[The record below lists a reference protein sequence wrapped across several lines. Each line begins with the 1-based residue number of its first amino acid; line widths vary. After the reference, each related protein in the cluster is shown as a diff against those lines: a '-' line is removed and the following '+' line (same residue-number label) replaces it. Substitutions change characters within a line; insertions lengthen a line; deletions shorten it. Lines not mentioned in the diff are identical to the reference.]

1 MICNR
6 RWLLTL
12 LLVAA
17 AATAFAQDSQKSMFV
32 FVGTY
37 TGGKSQG
44 IYTLKLDMASGVLSP
59 VTVTPGIKNPSF
71 VAIHPNGKLLYAVS
85 EIADLDGKPTGGVTA
100 FSIDPQTGGLTAL
113 NSQSS
118 TGAGPCH
125 VTVDRTGRTVL
136 AANYGGGSVVSFPIA
151 PDGKLGPAAS
161 SIQHHGASVNPRR
174 QEAPHAHSINVDAS
188 NRFAVA
194 ADLGLDKILIYRLD
208 AERSTLTPNEP
219 AFGALPPGSGP
230 RHFAFH
236 PNARFAYTNNELTST
251 VTLMDWNP
259 AQGAL
264 TARQTVSTLPADF
277 PQERNSTAEVQV
289 HPSGKFLYVSNRGHD
304 SLAIFSIDPQTGELH
319 PVGHAPTGGKTPRN
333 FGIDPT
339 GTFVLAANQDS
350 DSIQVF
356 RVDLTTGHLMPVAGP
371 VEVPRPVC
379 VKFLPR

>member
-1 MICNR
+1 M
-6 RWLLTL
+6 
-12 LLVAA
+12 
-17 AATAFAQDSQKSMFV
+17 SV

-37 TGGKSQG
+37 TGGRSQG
-44 IYTLKLDMASGVLSP
+44 IYTLKLDLSTGVLSP
-59 VTVTPGIKNPSF
+59 VTVTQGIKNPSF
-71 VAIHPNGKLLYAVS
+71 LAIHPNGKLLYAVS

-100 FSIDPQTGGLTAL
+100 FSIDPQTSGLTAL

-125 VTVDRTGRTVL
+125 VTVDRTGKTVL
-136 AANYGGGSVVSFPIA
+136 AANYGGGSVVSFPVA
-151 PDGKLGPAAS
+151 TDGKLGPAAS
-161 SIQHHGASVNPRR
+161 SIPHHGSSVNPRR

-208 AERSTLTPNEP
+208 AEQSTLTPHEP
-219 AFGALPPGSGP
+219 PSGALPPGSGP

-236 PNARFAYTNNELTST
+236 PNGKFAYTNNELTST
-251 VTLMDWNP
+251 VTLMDWN
-259 AQGAL
+259 AGQGTL

-319 PVGHAPTGGKTPRN
+319 PAGHESTGGKTPRN

-356 RVDLTTGHLMPVAGP
+356 RVDLTSGQLMPVGGP
-371 VEVPRPVC
+371 VDVPRPVC
-379 VKFLPR
+379 IKFLAR